1 MRVSRHPALGAF
13 ALLVLLT
20 LAGTWPQGLYLRSQ
34 VAAHHDPRFS
44 MWRLAWIA
52 HALRT
57 DPRHLFD
64 ANIFYPET
72 RTLAYSDATL
82 LEGAIAA
89 PMLWAGVAPIL
100 VYNLLLLG
108 GIAASGFGMF
118 VLARYLTGSS
128 GAALVSAV
136 VFMLAPYRLEHYMHL
151 ELQWSMWIPLAF
163 WAVHRAVDEASWKF
177 GTLAGVFVWLQTMSC
192 VYYGLFLALMAAALA
207 MLLLATDIRQSR
219 AALRGLVL
227 GAIVAAVLT
236 WPYAGPYLENARVLG
251 PRDPAEIARYSAQP
265 INYLA
270 SPPQNWLWGWTA
282 DRFGANETRLFPGA
296 VAILLALCATA
307 YRPRRAVWVY
317 AGICA
322 LAVELSFGVNGW
334 LYGWLYAHAGTLHG
348 LRAPARFAILVS
360 SALAVMA
367 GFGVAAIDR
376 LRGARG
382 PRISAAAIALVLLML
397 EYVPSR
403 MFLMEL
409 ASGPP
414 DVYTVIS
421 GMGAG
426 VVAELPM
433 PVPGRLPGY
442 DAVYVSWSTT
452 HWHPLVNG
460 YSGYYPHSYFDTIQR
475 MQTFPDDPSIDRL
488 KTLGVRYIVVH
499 EAFYEPAEYASL
511 LERMLAQRQL
521 KPTGRYRDP
530 AGQAELFELT
540 R

>member
-1 MRVSRHPALGAF
+1 
-13 ALLVLLT
+13 
-20 LAGTWPQGLYLRSQ
+20 
-34 VAAHHDPRFS
+34 
-44 MWRLAWIA
+44 
-52 HALRT
+52 
-57 DPRHLFD
+57 
-64 ANIFYPET
+64 
-72 RTLAYSDATL
+72 
-82 LEGAIAA
+82 
-89 PMLWAGVAPIL
+89 
-100 VYNLLLLG
+100 
-108 GIAASGFGMF
+108 
-118 VLARYLTGSS
+118 
-128 GAALVSAV
+128 
-136 VFMLAPYRLEHYMHL
+136 
-151 ELQWSMWIPLAF
+151 MWIPLAF
-163 WAVHRAVDEASWKF
+163 WAVHRAVDEGSWKF
-177 GTLAGVFVWLQTMSC
+177 GTLAGVFVWLQTLSC

-207 MLLLATDIRQSR
+207 MLLLATDIRHSR

-227 GAIVAAVLT
+227 GAIVAAALI
-236 WPYAGPYLENARVLG
+236 WPYAGPYLENAHVLG
-251 PRDPAEIARYSAQP
+251 PRDPAEIARYSARP

-296 VAILLALCATA
+296 VAMLLALCASA
-307 YRPRRAVWVY
+307 FRPRRPVWVY

-334 LYGWLYAHAGTLHG
+334 LYGWLYAHAGALHG

-367 GFGVAAIDR
+367 GLGVAALDR

-382 PRISAAAIALVLLML
+382 PRMSAAAIALALLAL

-442 DAVYVSWSTT
+442 DAR
-452 HWHPLVNG
+452 PP
-460 YSGYYPHSYFDTIQR
+460 YPPHRPGAQPAPGAGRAMVRAHRPYPAR
-475 MQTFPDDPSIDRL
+475 GFPQLLDALRRPAPVRL
-488 KTLGVRYIVVH
+488 PDHGGVRRACERDGQRAYYGPILRAQPLRAPPRERGH
-499 EAFYEPAEYASL
+499 SL
-511 LERMLAQRQL
+511 
-521 KPTGRYRDP
+521 
-530 AGQAELFELT
+530 
-540 R
+540 